1 MSLLR
6 LSHHVRTFI
15 RSIRITTWNESE
27 IITDRKSRFQARHT
41 DLLDVNDIPDIIN
54 QFLAQHKNIA
64 KSASHPHI
72 LAWRIGTPSQD
83 SSENDGT
90 VRRDRKHVK
99 HTKSAKGQQKSVKN
113 DNKNQTKN
121 ENKHSSST
129 QSLST
134 APITLQYTNIV
145 QGFKDNG
152 EKGAGAK
159 LLEHMVQQNV
169 INKLVIVTRWYGGS
183 PIGSS
188 RFRHISNAAFDS
200 LRKANTN
207 RSN

>member
-90 VRRDRKHVK
+90 RQRTRK
-99 HTKSAKGQQKSVKN
+99 SGKN

-169 INKLVIVTRWYGGS
+169 INKLFIVTRWYGGS